1 MKKLYSK
8 YQSSYFAYWLT
19 RHGLPEEAMSQTL
32 ASAKVDMNPHQIEG
46 ALFALQS
53 PFSHG
58 VLLADE
64 VGLGKTIEG
73 CLVIAQRW
81 AEKKQKIL
89 LIVPASLRK
98 QWEQEL
104 WDKFHLPSLI
114 IDGEV
119 LKKEN
124 KKGIKNP
131 FDQKE
136 KIIISSY
143 DFAAR
148 NDKYLKR
155 IAWDIVVFDEAHKLR
170 NIYKKSGSKNA
181 KKLNNALSSSF
192 KLLLSATPL
201 QNYMLELYGLISII
215 DANFFGDI
223 NSFKKLSEENLRER
237 LKSIVYRTLRKD
249 VQEIGD
255 IKFTRRYSITQDF
268 SLMQEEEELYDK
280 ISAYL
285 SRSDTHGINQ
295 KARHLLSFTIRKILA
310 SSSFAIKATL
320 DKLIKSVEKNH
331 LASALEDFET
341 LNEYTDQEDIDL
353 DEPQLIKT
361 LKEEINTLKDYR
373 DLAEKIQKTSKG
385 EALLLALPNALEMNQ
400 KMGGNDKVVIFTESV
415 RTQQYIKELLEGG
428 DYKDQLVL
436 LNGNNDDK
444 ESRNIYKSWKD
455 KYQDYNQ
462 ISGVKTADMKAAI
475 VDHFKHKAKILIS
488 TESGGE
494 GINLQFCS
502 ILINYDLPWNP
513 QRVEQRIGRVHR
525 YGQKNDVVV
534 VNFIN
539 RSNRADERVLELL
552 KNKFKLFE
560 GIFGA
565 SDEILGTIVNNI
577 DIEKRIRDIYQ
588 NHCRNDKEIDESFN
602 ELEEEFKQTLET
614 REKNT
619 GKKLLNHFAKDVVQH
634 LKARRSE
641 IDNGL
646 TKYQSMLKGLVQA
659 ELLNVKFDKDCF
671 EWENQEFCLDWK
683 NAEKRQTNIFSI
695 KESLGKEL
703 VDEAKKRELIDNV
716 FLQFHHNDQELP
728 KAACLEQFIGFKGYL
743 QLNLLEIKSKKRRV
757 EYLFANV
764 YSDNNEELPENFGEE
779 LFLIP
784 ARVLIPAREVDLNT
798 SFSPDIKKLE
808 KLQEEKTNKYL
819 AKVEEDN
826 EKWFDQ
832 EEIKLENWRK
842 DQISD
847 LQTSLEDLNNNIR
860 SKRKELRKLSNS
872 KEKIELRK
880 EIRKLEKQ
888 RDSKSM
894 EVNEKTKEID
904 NKTDNLL
911 DDAEEN
917 LELSHKITTIF
928 TIRWELLA

>member
-1 MKKLYSK
+1 MKTLYSE
-8 YQSSYFAYWLT
+8 YQSCYFSYWLT

-81 AEKKQKIL
+81 AEKKQKVL

-104 WDKFHLPSLI
+104 WDKFHLLSLI

-119 LKKEN
+119 LKKEK
-124 KKGIKNP
+124 KKGIDNP

-148 NDKYLKR
+148 NDKYLKL

-170 NIYKKSGSKNA
+170 NIYKESGSKNA

-201 QNYMLELYGLISII
+201 QNSMLELYGLISII

-223 NSFKKLSEENLRER
+223 KSFNKLSFESLRER
-237 LKSIVYRTLRKD
+237 LKNIVYRTLRKD
-249 VQEIGD
+249 VQDIGD
-255 IKFTRRYSITQDF
+255 IKFTQRYSITQDF
-268 SLMQEEEELYDK
+268 SLMQEEQQLYDN
-280 ISAYL
+280 ISDYL
-285 SRSDTHGINQ
+285 SRSDTYGINQ
-295 KARHLLSFTIRKILA
+295 QARHLLSFTIRKILA

-320 DKLIKSVEKNH
+320 DKLIQSVEEKKH
-331 LASALEDFET
+331 LASGLEDFDII
-341 LNEYTDQEDIDL
+341 NEYTDEEDIDL
-353 DEPQLIKT
+353 DEPQLIKD
-361 LKEEINTLKDYR
+361 LKEEINTLKSYR
-373 DLAEKIQKTSKG
+373 DLAEKIQKNSKA

-400 KMGGNDKVVIFTESV
+400 QMGGNNKVVIFTESL
-415 RTQQYIKELLEGG
+415 RTQQYLKELLESEG
-428 DYKDQLVL
+428 YKDQLVL

-444 ESRNIYKSWKD
+444 ESRNIYKHWKD
-455 KYQDYNQ
+455 KYQDYN
-462 ISGVKTADMKAAI
+462 SGVKTADMKAAI

-539 RSNRADERVLELL
+539 RSNRADERVFELL
-552 KNKFKLFE
+552 NKKFKLFE
-560 GIFGA
+560 GVFGA
-565 SDEILGTIVNNI
+565 SDEILGTLAKNI
-577 DIEKRIRDIYQ
+577 DIEKEIY
-588 NHCRNDKEIDESFN
+588 NIYRKCRTNEEIDEYFN
-602 ELEEEFKQTLET
+602 KLEEDFKQELEI

-619 GKKLLNHFAKDVVQH
+619 CQKLLNHFAKDVVQH
-634 LKARRSE
+634 LKSRRSE
-641 IDNGL
+641 IDKGL
-646 TKYQSMLKGLVQA
+646 TEYQSMLKRLVQA
-659 ELLNVKFDKDCF
+659 ELVNVEFDKDCF

-683 NAEKRQTNIFSI
+683 NAEKRQSNIFSV
-695 KESLGKEL
+695 KESLGKEIINK
-703 VDEAKKRELIDNV
+703 VKQRELDGNV
-716 FLQFHHNDQELP
+716 FLQFHHYDQELP
-728 KAACLEQFIGFKGYL
+728 KAACLEKFIGFKGYL
-743 QLNLLEIKSKKRRV
+743 QLNLLEIKTKKRRI

-764 YSDNNEELPENFGEE
+764 YSDSNESLSENFGEE
-779 LFLIP
+779 LLLIP
-784 ARVLIPAREVDLNT
+784 AKKESLEIL
-798 SFSPDIKKLE
+798 FSPNIKKFEQLRKE
-808 KLQEEKTNKYL
+808 QIKKYL
-819 AKVEEDN
+819 VKVEEDN
-826 EKWFDQ
+826 EKWFKQ
-832 EEIKLENWRK
+832 EEKKVENWRE
-842 DQISD
+842 DQISYF
-847 LQTSLEDLNNNIR
+847 QTSLDDLDKEIR
-860 SKRKELRKLSNS
+860 LRKKKLRKLKENKELRK
-872 KEKIELRK
+872 K
-880 EIRKLEKQ
+880 IRKLEKE
-888 RDSKSM
+888 RDQKMM
-894 EVNEKTKEID
+894 EFYQQKKEID
-904 NKTDNLL
+904 NKADDFL
-911 DDAEEN
+911 DDAEEG
-917 LELSHKITTIF
+917 LELTHNITTIF

>member
-1 MKKLYSK
+1 MKTLYSD
-8 YQSSYFAYWLT
+8 YQSSYFSYWLT
-19 RHGLPEEAMSQTL
+19 RHGLPEETMSQTL

-81 AEKKQKIL
+81 AEKKQKVL

-119 LKKEN
+119 LKKE
-124 KKGIKNP
+124 KGTNNP

-143 DFAAR
+143 EFAAR
-148 NDKYLKR
+148 NDKYLQK

-170 NIYKKSGSKNA
+170 NTYKESGSKNA

-201 QNYMLELYGLISII
+201 QNSMLELYGLISII

-223 NSFKKLSEENLRER
+223 KSFKKLSEENLRER
-237 LKSIVYRTLRKD
+237 LKTIVYRTLRKD
-249 VQEIGD
+249 VQDIGD

-268 SLMQEEEELYDK
+268 SLMQEEQQLYDN
-280 ISAYL
+280 ISDYL
-285 SRSDTHGINQ
+285 SRSDTYGINQ
-295 KARHLLSFTIRKILA
+295 QARHLLSFTIRKILA

-320 DKLIKSVEKNH
+320 DNIIQRLEKEKG
-331 LASALEDFET
+331 LASGLEDFET
-341 LNEYTDQEDIDL
+341 LDEYIDQEDIDL
-353 DEPQLIKT
+353 DEPQLIKD
-361 LKEEINTLKDYR
+361 LKEEINTLKYYR
-373 DLAEKIQKTSKG
+373 DLAEKIQKNSKA

-415 RTQQYIKELLEGG
+415 RTQEYLKELLESEG
-428 DYKDQLVL
+428 YKDQLVL

-444 ESRNIYKSWKD
+444 ESRNIYKHWKD
-455 KYQDYNQ
+455 KYQ

-539 RSNRADERVLELL
+539 RSNRADERVFELL
-552 KNKFKLFE
+552 KQKFKLFD

-565 SDEILGTIVNNI
+565 SDEILGAVANHI

-588 NHCRNDKEIDESFN
+588 NHCRNHKEIDESFN
-602 ELEEEFKQTLET
+602 KLEKEFKQTLET

-619 GKKLLNHFAKDVVQH
+619 GKKLLNHFAKDVVQY
-634 LKARRSE
+634 LKSRRSV
-641 IDNGL
+641 IDKGL
-646 TKYQSMLKGLVQA
+646 TEYQSMLKRLVQA
-659 ELLNVKFDKDCF
+659 ELVNVEFDKDCF
-671 EWENQEFCLDWK
+671 EWENQEFYLDWK
-683 NAEKRQTNIFSI
+683 NAEKRQSDIFSV
-695 KESLGKEL
+695 KESLGKKL
-703 VDEAKKRELIDNV
+703 VDEVKKRQLRDNV
-716 FLQFHHNDQELP
+716 FLQFHHDDQELP
-728 KAACLEQFIGFKGYL
+728 KAACLERFIGFKGYL
-743 QLNLLEIKSKKRRV
+743 QLNLLEIKSNKRRI
-757 EYLFANV
+757 EYVFANA
-764 YSDNNEELPENFGEE
+764 YSDNNESLPESFGEE
-779 LFLIP
+779 LLPFL
-784 ARVLIPAREVDLNT
+784 LI
-798 SFSPDIKKLE
+798 
-808 KLQEEKTNKYL
+808 
-819 AKVEEDN
+819 
-826 EKWFDQ
+826 
-832 EEIKLENWRK
+832 
-842 DQISD
+842 
-847 LQTSLEDLNNNIR
+847 
-860 SKRKELRKLSNS
+860 
-872 KEKIELRK
+872 
-880 EIRKLEKQ
+880 
-888 RDSKSM
+888 
-894 EVNEKTKEID
+894 
-904 NKTDNLL
+904 
-911 DDAEEN
+911 
-917 LELSHKITTIF
+917 
-928 TIRWELLA
+928 